1 MSKEQDEMWC
11 SLKLESNNYGM
22 YRWTYIRDFMATM
35 ERESENYIQQQVLMK
50 YYKYMSNALEVRQN
64 PEILE
69 KTWIKLWLWGTY
81 ICALN
86 GCIEMRD
93 QKNTYKINVKMR
105 NGATEQWFLEY
116 TEDGDTFTPESV
128 IYKKNEGSEVDISN
142 GVEMQKFLK
151 PKELDMGQLLQAT
164 GEIQTLLGQMKKVY
178 A

>member
-1 MSKEQDEMWC
+1 
-11 SLKLESNNYGM
+11 
-22 YRWTYIRDFMATM
+22 
-35 ERESENYIQQQVLMK
+35 MK

-86 GCIEMRD
+86 GCIEMRG

-151 PKELDMGQLLQAT
+151 PKQLDMGQLLQAT